1 LSKFN
6 VAPGSDSGLFNEVLF
21 AGVKPL
27 KFQVDTQ
34 AISAGVELMTST
46 VAEFSE
52 PFMVFIR
59 RVAL

>member
-1 LSKFN
+1 LQIKQAQLEKLRKKR
-6 VAPGSDSGLFNEVLF
+6 VV
-21 AGVKPL
+21 GVKPL